1 MLIHR
6 YLQRNFMLNQTDVK
20 QAVPTDLSNLKFHVN
35 KLDTNKLKPV
45 SIGFKNLNDA
55 ADSDIA

>member
-1 MLIHR
+1 
-6 YLQRNFMLNQTDVK
+6 MLNQTDVK

-45 SIGFKNLNDA
+45 SIDFKNLNDA